1 MKIENNWYSILE
13 LEYYPNPVENKDKI
27 KKRIEE
33 KKEFWSRNTID
44 FRKGAEYRRYLD
56 FLNKGIIEEEMFNT
70 YKRKEMINELQK
82 KLFEVVDEILDVFSY
97 DQLIPEKVIENFSK
111 KENIDKNLMKIRI
124 NEKGR
129 RIDTYNEEVYLK
141 YCEII
146 EKKYKFTTIE
156 QNLAI
161 LNQKNLYDFLNSEG
175 IDVEISNFEEI
186 LKNIALKRQKLK
198 KSDSETSAKR
208 NLFNEC
214 EDIFKNS
221 QKRTEYDEY
230 LEYLNYL
237 EVKKELEKVEI
248 LSKNADLDS
257 LKRKSLKY
265 IDKIKKILGN
275 EDIAKDIFIG
285 FCKQKKIP
293 YSLYEDTEKP
303 KQNHQQWKNQ
313 SNNGWSRTQQ
323 QNQQQQRWK
332 EQPNNGWSRTQ
343 QQNQQ
348 QQQWKEQPNNGW
360 SRTQQQDHHHQQWQ
374 PQPKESQNPR
384 SHNPWNPN
392 DSTSQPKSKGSSG
405 IWIIIGS
412 IVVLFVI
419 ISMWNT
425 MNKNKHSGSSTV
437 SQSQQS
443 DQSEQSQSQ
452 PQQQNSTS
460 SQTIEQSYQDNSQ
473 NTEEGYLSNNSEFYA
488 TDNTMTYYGSDSGAY
503 VTVEVQGNSVN
514 TGGDYNSLVIEDL
527 IQSRYLM
534 MKDHDENGVNI
545 PLSGRIF
552 KFRCG
557 ISKVVK
563 NGKLYVNA
571 EDVRSYRDQR
581 RVNMDA
587 DLVNGECIR
596 QGVKVNKEI
605 DVIR

>member
-1 MKIENNWYSILE
+1 
-13 LEYYPNPVENKDKI
+13 
-27 KKRIEE
+27 
-33 KKEFWSRNTID
+33 
-44 FRKGAEYRRYLD
+44 
-56 FLNKGIIEEEMFNT
+56 
-70 YKRKEMINELQK
+70 
-82 KLFEVVDEILDVFSY
+82 
-97 DQLIPEKVIENFSK
+97 
-111 KENIDKNLMKIRI
+111 
-124 NEKGR
+124 
-129 RIDTYNEEVYLK
+129 
-141 YCEII
+141 
-146 EKKYKFTTIE
+146 
-156 QNLAI
+156 
-161 LNQKNLYDFLNSEG
+161 
-175 IDVEISNFEEI
+175 
-186 LKNIALKRQKLK
+186 
-198 KSDSETSAKR
+198 
-208 NLFNEC
+208 
-214 EDIFKNS
+214 
-221 QKRTEYDEY
+221 
-230 LEYLNYL
+230 
-237 EVKKELEKVEI
+237 
-248 LSKNADLDS
+248 
-257 LKRKSLKY
+257 
-265 IDKIKKILGN
+265 
-275 EDIAKDIFIG
+275 
-285 FCKQKKIP
+285 
-293 YSLYEDTEKP
+293 
-303 KQNHQQWKNQ
+303 
-313 SNNGWSRTQQ
+313 
-323 QNQQQQRWK
+323 
-332 EQPNNGWSRTQ
+332 
-343 QQNQQ
+343 
-348 QQQWKEQPNNGW
+348 
-360 SRTQQQDHHHQQWQ
+360 
-374 PQPKESQNPR
+374 
-384 SHNPWNPN
+384 
-392 DSTSQPKSKGSSG
+392 
-405 IWIIIGS
+405 
-412 IVVLFVI
+412 
-419 ISMWNT
+419 

>member
-332 EQPNNGWSRTQ
+332 EQS
-343 QQNQQ
+343 
-348 QQQWKEQPNNGW
+348 NNGW
-360 SRTQQQDHHHQQWQ
+360 SRTQQQDHHQQWQ

-384 SHNPWNPN
+384 NHNPWNPN
-392 DSTSQPKSKGSSG
+392 DSTSQPKSKGSSGG

-425 MNKNKHSGSSTV
+425 MNKNKYSGSSTV

-460 SQTIEQSYQDNSQ
+460 SQTVEQSHQDNSQ

>member
-332 EQPNNGWSRTQ
+332 EQS
-343 QQNQQ
+343 
-348 QQQWKEQPNNGW
+348 NNGW
-360 SRTQQQDHHHQQWQ
+360 SRTQQQDHHQQWQ

-384 SHNPWNPN
+384 NHNPWNPN
-392 DSTSQPKSKGSSG
+392 DSTSQPKSKGSSGG

-425 MNKNKHSGSSTV
+425 MNKNKYSGSSTV
-437 SQSQQS
+437 PQSQQS

>member
-313 SNNGWSRTQQ
+313 SNHGWSRTQQ

-332 EQPNNGWSRTQ
+332 EQS
-343 QQNQQ
+343 
-348 QQQWKEQPNNGW
+348 NNGW
-360 SRTQQQDHHHQQWQ
+360 SRTQQQDHHQQWQ

-384 SHNPWNPN
+384 NHNPWNPN
-392 DSTSQPKSKGSSG
+392 DSTSQPKSKGSSGG

-425 MNKNKHSGSSTV
+425 MNKNKYSGSSTV

-460 SQTIEQSYQDNSQ
+460 SQTVEQSHQDNSQ

>member
-44 FRKGAEYRRYLD
+44 FRKGAEYKRYLD

-111 KENIDKNLMKIRI
+111 QENKDKNLMKIRI

-248 LSKNADLDS
+248 LSRNADLDS

-323 QNQQQQRWK
+323 QNQQQQ
-332 EQPNNGWSRTQ
+332 
-343 QQNQQ
+343 
-348 QQQWKEQPNNGW
+348 QWKEQPNNGW
-360 SRTQQQDHHHQQWQ
+360 SRTQQQDHHQQWQ

-384 SHNPWNPN
+384 NHNPWNPN

-405 IWIIIGS
+405 GIWIIIGS

-419 ISMWNT
+419 VSMWNT
-425 MNKNKHSGSSTV
+425 MNKNKYSGSSTV

-460 SQTIEQSYQDNSQ
+460 SQTVEQSYQENSQ

>member
-111 KENIDKNLMKIRI
+111 QENIDKNLMKIRI

-248 LSKNADLDS
+248 LSRNADLDS

-323 QNQQQQRWK
+323 Q
-332 EQPNNGWSRTQ
+332 
-343 QQNQQ
+343 
-348 QQQWKEQPNNGW
+348 
-360 SRTQQQDHHHQQWQ
+360 DHHQQWQ

-384 SHNPWNPN
+384 NHNPWNPN

>member
-44 FRKGAEYRRYLD
+44 FRKGAEYKRYLD

-111 KENIDKNLMKIRI
+111 QENIDKNLMKIRI

-248 LSKNADLDS
+248 LSRNADLDS

-343 QQNQQ
+343 QQ
-348 QQQWKEQPNNGW
+348 
-360 SRTQQQDHHHQQWQ
+360 DHHHQQWQ

-384 SHNPWNPN
+384 NHNPWNPN

-405 IWIIIGS
+405 GIWIIIGS

-419 ISMWNT
+419 VSMWNT
-425 MNKNKHSGSSTV
+425 MNKNKYSGSSTV

-460 SQTIEQSYQDNSQ
+460 SQTVEQSYQENSQ